1 MANSEK
7 IRQALRQYSRKRPL
21 YEALAL
27 RVSGILKDLMD
38 GRAVNYH
45 SVSSRAKAVDSYE
58 KKASQEKY
66 NDPENEIMDMAGIRV
81 ITYTQSEAEIV
92 ASLVKELFDIMSEY
106 SVDKTEELG
115 TDRVGYRSI
124 HFVGTLGKA
133 RLKLP
138 ENQVFEGMRFE
149 IQVRT
154 ILQHAWAEFEHDRNY
169 KFAGVLPAKLKRR
182 VSLLSGSLESI
193 DSEFDSITHE
203 MEDYTAAIKIKTESG
218 DLEVPIDS
226 TSLMA
231 YLTRKFASLIQAGKL
246 DPTLNNGDKDLVQA
260 LHDMGIRTLK
270 ELDSGIPSNFDTFEG
285 KAAVDNFAGLL
296 RNVMIILDADRYFE
310 KAWNK
315 HWNLMGN
322 ESVELL
328 EEFGI
333 DMSSLAEKYHIVISP
348 GFS

>member
-1 MANSEK
+1 
-7 IRQALRQYSRKRPL
+7 
-21 YEALAL
+21 
-27 RVSGILKDLMD
+27 MD

-45 SVSSRAKAVDSYE
+45 SVSSRAKAIDSYE

-66 NDPENEIMDMAGIRV
+66 NDPENEIMDMAGVRV

-92 ASLVKELFDIMSEY
+92 AKLVKELFDIMPEY

-133 RLKLP
+133 RLILP
-138 ENQVFEGMRFE
+138 ENQTFEGMRFE

-182 VSLLSGSLESI
+182 VSLLSGNLESI
-193 DSEFDSITHE
+193 DSEFDSITHA
-203 MEDYTAAIKIKTESG
+203 MEEYAAAIEIRTESG
-218 DLEVPIDS
+218 DLDVPIDS

-231 YLTRKFASLIQAGKL
+231 YLTRRFTSLIEQGKL
-246 DPTLNNGDKDLVQA
+246 DPTLNKGDRELVQE
-260 LHDMGIRTLK
+260 LRDMGIRTLK
-270 ELDSGIPSNFDTFEG
+270 ELDTGIPSNFDTFER
-285 KAAVDNFAGLL
+285 KAAGDNFAGLL
-296 RNVMIILDADRYFE
+296 RNIMIIRDAERYFE

-315 HWNLMGN
+315 HWNLIGN
-322 ESVELL
+322 ENVELL
-328 EEFGI
+328 QELGI
-333 DMSSLAEKYHIVISP
+333 DMLRLADKYNITISP
-348 GFS
+348 DVS